1 MIRTLKYSRL
11 SLGSLSM
18 YGDHVG
24 RGNEHS
30 VNWRKT
36 TGKLAVVGT
45 DENEAETNPL
55 SCLRMRSCNRYESR
69 YDATKRFGKLFIA
82 SGCKTPRDLFRNSN
96 YKIVRD
102 PASADAVVIPIIPSR
117 YFYTFRAD
125 IVVLENDHLH
135 LLSLER
141 SYCTLT
147 DEKTKEVITDYFVN
161 NFSANPEDVIVFC
174 EHSHPVRFI
183 PNEKEYEEILQGK
196 NPMTVYVEETKIF
209 INYPNKICVETLDI
223 WEKFGKNNKEL
234 AQKAIVSSN
243 WSEYPITL
251 AFFFYMNPE
260 ISIYSC
266 TESFR
271 TILNAVDYDRSLYL
285 ENYLKGKFVSTKD
298 WNMLQ
303 DYVLHKLGI
312 DGDMGYV
319 DNPKSFDE
327 RFFYVL
333 FSKMAVKAN
342 KLKGNEDDLVCID
355 NLVTQPD

>member
-1 MIRTLKYSRL
+1 MIRTLKYNKL
-11 SLGSLSM
+11 SLGSLFM
-18 YGDHVG
+18 YGDHVD
-24 RGNEHS
+24 RYSEHS

-45 DENEAETNPL
+45 DENEVEINPL
-55 SCLRMRSCNRYESR
+55 SYLRIRSCNRYESR
-69 YDATKRFGKLFIA
+69 WDNTKRFKRLFIS

-96 YKIVRD
+96 YQIVRD
-102 PASADAVVIPIIPSR
+102 PNNADAVVIPIIPSR
-117 YFYTFRAD
+117 HIYTFRAG
-125 IVVLENDHLH
+125 IVALENNHLH
-135 LLSLER
+135 LLTLEK

-161 NFSANPEDVIVFC
+161 KFSAKPEDVIVFC
-174 EHSHPVRFI
+174 EKSHQVRFI
-183 PNEKEYEEILQGK
+183 PNEKEYEEILQHITPK
-196 NPMTVYVEETKIF
+196 TVYVEETKVF
-209 INYPNKICVETLDI
+209 INHPNKICVETLDI
-223 WEKFGKNNKEL
+223 WEKFGKNNKDL

-243 WSEYPITL
+243 WSEYPVTL
-251 AFFFYMNPE
+251 AFFLYMNPE
-260 ISIYSC
+260 ISIFSC
-266 TESFR
+266 TEGFR

-285 ENYLKGKFVSTKD
+285 ETYLKGKFVSPQD

-319 DNPKSFDE
+319 DDPKNFDE
-327 RFFYVL
+327 RLFYVL

-355 NLVTQPD
+355 NLVTQPE